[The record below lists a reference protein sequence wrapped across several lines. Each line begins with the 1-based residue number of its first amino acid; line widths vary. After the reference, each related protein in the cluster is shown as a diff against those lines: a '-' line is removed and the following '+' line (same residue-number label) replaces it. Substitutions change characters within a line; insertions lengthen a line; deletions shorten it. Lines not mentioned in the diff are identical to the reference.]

1 MSNGVLC
8 FANNNEINYIKQAE
22 QLAIRIKKYMG
33 LPTSLCTSDQY
44 SNSGKIFDKIIKL
57 KEEAIINYIWKKSLR
72 LMKVLTLN
80 F

>member
-33 LPTSLCTSDQY
+33 LPLFYESLDNCTRT
-44 SNSGKIFDKIIKL
+44 
-57 KEEAIINYIWKKSLR
+57 EPIWPDFA
-72 LMKVLTLN
+72 TLWPIQN
-80 F
+80 IEIA